1 MARALLKC
9 WGALAR
15 NAQVFM
21 ETPNTVVSQ
30 GASPSLWSSIREAI
44 RGSHQDYTAGSLNRA
59 ILLLAIPMVL
69 EMVLESLFAV
79 VDVFWVGRLGADAI
93 ATVGLT
99 ESLLSLVFAVGLGLS
114 LSTTAMVARR
124 IGEKDASGAAVAGVQ
139 AIVLGL
145 AVSLVI
151 GLPCFFLAPRLLKI
165 MGASPQ
171 VVTVGSNYA
180 RIALGGSGAIL
191 MLFLNNAIFR
201 GAGDA
206 AIAMRLLWVSNIIN
220 LVLDPC
226 LIFGWGPF
234 PKLGVTGAALATFT
248 GRSIGVGYQFYRLLR
263 GSERIQI
270 LRQHIRIN
278 FAVLLRLVRVSLTGI
293 LQFAIAHTSW
303 IGLVR
308 IVSIFGSAALAG
320 YTIAIRIVIFV
331 ILPSWGLSNAAATL
345 VGQNLGAK
353 QPERA
358 AASVWRTGFYNMIFL
373 GVVGL
378 LFVLFAEPIVKLF
391 THDPQVV
398 PLAASCLRIISYGNI
413 GYAYGM
419 VMLQAFNGAGDTIT
433 PTGDSDAPAGAG
445 RLYLDRSR
453 GSRDCRGQHCS
464 VQTRALE
471 KTADLT
477 DAAAWSW
484 SRGSSLLWLQF
495 LSDQENL
502 SWEIRCALR

>member
-1 MARALLKC
+1 
-9 WGALAR
+9 
-15 NAQVFM
+15 M
-21 ETPNTVVSQ
+21 ETMETQNTSAARQ
-30 GASPSLWSSIREAI
+30 PSLWKSIREAV
-44 RGSHQDYTAGSLNRA
+44 RGSHQDFTTGSLNRA

-79 VDVFWVGRLGADAI
+79 VDVFWVGRLGADAV

-124 IGEKDASGAAVAGVQ
+124 IGEKDPNGAAVAGVQ
-139 AIVLGL
+139 AIVIGL
-145 AVSLVI
+145 AVSLAI
-151 GLPCFFLAPRLLKI
+151 GLPCFFYAPRLLQL
-165 MGASPQ
+165 MGASTQ
-171 VVTVGSNYA
+171 VIAVGSSYA

-248 GRSIGVGYQFYRLLR
+248 GRSIGVAYQFYRLLR
-263 GSERIQI
+263 GSERIRI

-278 FAVLLRLVRVSLTGI
+278 LSVLLRLVRVSLTGI

-353 QPERA
+353 QPQRA
-358 AASVWRTGFYNMIFL
+358 ETSVWRTGFYNMIFL
-373 GVVGL
+373 GAIGVIFVV
-378 LFVLFAEPIVKLF
+378 FAEPIVRLF

-433 PTGDSDAPAGAG
+433 PTIVNFFGFWLLEIPLAWFLAIPMRMQAKGAYFSIVVAEAAIAAVSIV
-445 RLYLDRSR
+445 LFKR
-453 GSRDCRGQHCS
+453 GYWKQ
-464 VQTRALE
+464 Q
-471 KTADLT
+471 K
-477 DAAAWSW
+477 
-484 SRGSSLLWLQF
+484 
-495 LSDQENL
+495 
-502 SWEIRCALR
+502 I

>member
-1 MARALLKC
+1 MSS
-9 WGALAR
+9 
-15 NAQVFM
+15 QETVF
-21 ETPNTVVSQ
+21 
-30 GASPSLWSSIREAI
+30 ASPPSTFWGSIREAL
-44 RGSHQDYTAGSLNRA
+44 RGTHQDFTACNLNRA

-99 ESLLSLVFAVGLGLS
+99 ESILSLVVAIGFGLGM
-114 LSTTAMVARR
+114 STTAMVARR
-124 IGEKDASGAAVAGVQ
+124 IGEKDPTDAAVAGVQ

-145 AVSLVI
+145 AMSLLI
-151 GLPCFFLAPRLLKI
+151 GVPCWFYAPRLLQL
-165 MGASPQ
+165 MGASPEI
-171 VVTVGSNYA
+171 VATGSGYA
-180 RIALGGSGAIL
+180 RIALGGCGAIV

-234 PKLGVTGAALATFT
+234 PKLGVTGAALATFI
-248 GRSIGVGYQFYRLLR
+248 GRSIGVLYQFHRLLR
-263 GSERIQI
+263 GTERIHI
-270 LRQHIRIN
+270 LVTQLRVNLH
-278 FAVLLRLVRVSLTGI
+278 VLLRLLRVSLTGI
-293 LQFAIAHTSW
+293 LQFAIANVSW

-320 YTIAIRIVIFV
+320 YTIAIRIVIFL

-358 AASVWRTGFYNMIFL
+358 EQSVWRTGLYNMIFL
-373 GVVGL
+373 GSLGV
-378 LFVLFAEPIVKLF
+378 FFAFFAEPVVRLF
-391 THDPQVV
+391 ISDPEVV

-419 VMLQAFNGAGDTIT
+419 VMLQAFNGAGDTVT
-433 PTGDSDAPAGAG
+433 PTIVNFFGYWLLEIPLAYALAVPLKMQANGA
-445 RLYLDRSR
+445 YFSIVIAEA
-453 GSRDCRGQHCS
+453 SI
-464 VQTRALE
+464 
-471 KTADLT
+471 
-477 DAAAWSW
+477 AAAGVLLFR
-484 SRGSSLLWLQF
+484 RGRWKKQ
-495 LSDQENL
+495 Q
-502 SWEIRCALR
+502 I